1 MIKLNAS
8 SPTSQY
14 RSRYK
19 PLPVDDNVDYSRLDI
34 EDISDESEDRNA
46 EILDKLHIV
55 RETFESLNLGTTAT
69 RVLSIVSSMMEI
81 SLNGKAQRH

>member
-1 MIKLNAS
+1 M
-8 SPTSQY
+8 
-14 RSRYK
+14 
-19 PLPVDDNVDYSRLDI
+19 DDNVDYSRLDI

-81 SLNGKAQRH
+81 FLNGNFRDIEAAI